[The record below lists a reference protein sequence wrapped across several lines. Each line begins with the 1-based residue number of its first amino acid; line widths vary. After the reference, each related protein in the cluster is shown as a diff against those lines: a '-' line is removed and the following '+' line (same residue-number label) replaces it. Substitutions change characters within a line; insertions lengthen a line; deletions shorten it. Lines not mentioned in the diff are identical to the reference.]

1 MSNTGTSIQAQFST
15 LSHRIDYDPV
25 TGIMVCSME
34 GLIFD
39 IKKYAI
45 HDGAGIRT
53 TIFLKGCPLHCPW
66 CHNPEGI
73 KPQTEITISPGRCIH
88 CEHCLHACERG
99 ALKSRNDII
108 ALDPEKCDLCGA
120 CLDVCCSRAIER
132 VGRYITVEQAVEEIE
147 KDRVFYE
154 ESGGGVTLS
163 GGEPLMQPQ
172 FAISL
177 LRACKLRGIHTVLDT
192 CGYADPEILQEVSEF
207 VDLFLFDIK
216 IMDEEKHKHYTGVS
230 NQQIFCNL
238 RTLSQKGKTIHIRI
252 PVIPGITDDEGN
264 IQMLGTFLAP
274 LQHIDKISLLP
285 YHRAWLT
292 KHRKIK
298 SSSEPYIADTPSPAS
313 LTRIQEVLET
323 CNLESSI
330 GG

>member
-1 MSNTGTSIQAQFST
+1 
-15 LSHRIDYDPV
+15 
-25 TGIMVCSME
+25 ME

-45 HDGAGIRT
+45 HDGPGIRT

-73 KPQTEITISPGRCIH
+73 KPQPEIMLSPERCIH
-88 CEHCLHACERG
+88 CEQCLHACERG
-99 ALKSRNDII
+99 ALQRRSDVI
-108 ALDPEKCDLCGA
+108 ALNREKCDRCGV
-120 CLDVCCSRAIER
+120 CLDVCCSRAIEQ
-132 VGRYITVEQAVEEIE
+132 VGRHITVEQAAEEIE
-147 KDRVFYE
+147 RDRVFYE

-172 FAISL
+172 FTRAL
-177 LRACKLRGIHTVLDT
+177 LKDCKKKGIHTVLDT

-207 VDLFLFDIK
+207 VDLFLFDVK
-216 IMDEEKHKHYTGVS
+216 IMDDEKHKHYTGVS
-230 NQQIFCNL
+230 NQQIFYNL
-238 RTLSQKGKTIHIRI
+238 RTLSENGKTIHIRI
-252 PVIPGITDDEGN
+252 PIIPGITDDEGN
-264 IQMLGTFLAP
+264 IHMVGTFLAP

-285 YHRAWLT
+285 YHRAWLM

-298 SSSEPYIADTPSPAS
+298 ASNEPWIADTPSPVS

-323 CNLESSI
+323 CRLNTSI